1 MKILNRLKQPE
12 FGAALMLGLLAAIEI
27 GQLGAQVYEQGART
41 LLASSYSGWMLVSV
55 LVAGTITFRLL
66 RYPMA
71 SRDLRRNFIVVLVH
85 ALACWRFLSI
95 ELAVLATL
103 PVFAL
108 AAAWWLKTESS
119 AGNSAG
125 D

>member
-1 MKILNRLKQPE
+1 MKILKRLKQPE

-27 GQLGAQVYEQGART
+27 GQLGAQVYAQGTRT
-41 LLASSYSGWMLVSV
+41 LLASSVSGWMLISV
-55 LVAGTITFRLL
+55 LIAGTIAFRLL

-71 SRDLRRNFIVVLVH
+71 SRALRRNFIVVLVH

-108 AAAWWLKTESS
+108 AAAWWLMTES
-119 AGNSAG
+119 NAG